1 MAKEMFIVEAIRE
14 TLRQEMRRDES
25 VVLLGCDIGIEKGF
39 GGAFTVTLGLS
50 EEFGHERVID
60 TPISELGFIGAAVG
74 AAMAGLRPVADVQ
87 YSDFLYCAM
96 DQIANQ
102 MAKMRYMSAGQ
113 WKVPMVLRAPVGVT
127 SRGAQHAQCPE
138 GVFMGIPG
146 LKIAVPSTAYD
157 AMGLLRTAIRGNDPV
172 MFFEHK
178 RLYGQKGRPDAG
190 EFFVSSEIPDE
201 DFTVPFGKAVVRKE
215 GSDVTVIGKLLTV
228 HEAIAAAGELE
239 KEGISCEVIDPRT
252 IVPFDETT
260 LLNSVSKTGRLVI
273 VDEGTLTGG
282 WSSEVAAVVAEKGV
296 QYLDAPVR
304 RVTAPDTPAPFAP
317 NMREFYT
324 PGKLKIMDAVRAV
337 V

>member
-14 TLRQEMRRDES
+14 TLRQEMRRNENM
-25 VVLLGCDIGIEKGF
+25 VLLGCDIGIENGF

-74 AAMAGLRPVADVQ
+74 AAMVGLVPVADVQ

-102 MAKMRYMSAGQ
+102 MAKMRYMSASQ

-138 GVFMGIPG
+138 GLFMGIPG

-157 AMGLLRTAIRGNDPV
+157 AMGLLRTALRGNDPV
-172 MFFEHK
+172 MYFEHK

-190 EFFVSSEIPDE
+190 EFFVSSQIPDE
-201 DFTVPFGKAVVRKE
+201 DFTVPFGKAAVRRE
-215 GSDVTVIGKLLTV
+215 GSDVTIIGKLLMV
-228 HEAIAAAGELE
+228 HEALAAATELE
-239 KEGISCEVIDPRT
+239 KDGISCEVIDPRT
-252 IVPFDETT
+252 LVPFDEET
-260 LLNSVSKTGRLVI
+260 LLNSVAKTSRLLI
-273 VDEGTLTGG
+273 VDEGTRAGG
-282 WSSEVAAVVAEKGV
+282 WSSEVAAIVVEKGL
-296 QYLDAPVR
+296 QYLDAPIKR
-304 RVTAPDTPAPFAP
+304 LTAPDTPAPFAP
-317 NMREFYT
+317 NMREFYM
-324 PGKLKIMDAVRAV
+324 PSKQKIIETVRELF
-337 V
+337 

>member
-1 MAKEMFIVEAIRE
+1 MPKEMFIVDAIRE
-14 TLRQEMRRDES
+14 TLRQEMQRDEN
-25 VVLLGCDIGIEKGF
+25 VVLLGCDIGTKGGP
-39 GGAFTVTLGLS
+39 GGAFTVTLGLA

-60 TPISELGFIGAAVG
+60 TPISELGFIGAAIG
-74 AAMAGLRPVADVQ
+74 AAMAGLKPVADVQ

-138 GVFMGIPG
+138 GLFMDIPG
-146 LKIAVPSTAYD
+146 IKIAVPSTAYD

-190 EFFVSSEIPDE
+190 EFFVSSQIPDE
-201 DFTVPFGKAVVRKE
+201 DFTVPFGQAVIRRE
-215 GSDVTVIGKLLTV
+215 GNDVTIIGKQLTV
-228 HEAIAAAGELE
+228 HEAVAAAAELE

-252 IVPFDETT
+252 LVPFDETT
-260 LLNSVSKTGRLVI
+260 LLNSVAKTGRLVI

-282 WSSEVAAVVAEKGV
+282 WSSDVAAIVAEKGV

-317 NMREFYT
+317 NMREFYV
-324 PGKLKIMDAVRAV
+324 PGQLKIMEAVRGLM
-337 V
+337 

>member
-1 MAKEMFIVEAIRE
+1 MAKEMFIVEALRE
-14 TLRQEMRRDES
+14 TLRQEMRRDKDI
-25 VVLLGCDIGIEKGF
+25 VLIGCDIGIEGGF

-50 EEFGHERVID
+50 DEFGHERVID

-96 DQIANQ
+96 DQIVNQ

-127 SRGAQHAQCPE
+127 SRGAQHAQNPE
-138 GVFMGIPG
+138 GVFMSIPG
-146 LKIAVPSTAYD
+146 LKIAVPSMAYD
-157 AMGLLRTAIRGNDPV
+157 AMGLMRTALRGTDPV
-172 MFFEHK
+172 LFFEHK

-190 EFFVSSEIPDE
+190 EYFVSSQIPDE
-201 DFTVPFGKAVVRKE
+201 DFTVPFGQAAVRRE
-215 GSDVTVIGKLLTV
+215 GSDVTIIGKLVMV
-228 HEAIAAAGELE
+228 HEALAAAAELE

-252 IVPFDETT
+252 LVPFDEEA
-260 LLNSVSKTGRLVI
+260 LLNSIAKTSRLVI

-282 WSSEVAAVVAEKGV
+282 WSSEVAAIAAEKGL

-304 RVTAPDTPAPFAP
+304 RLTAPDTPAPFAP

-324 PGKLKIMDAVRAV
+324 PDREKIIKAVKELF
-337 V
+337 